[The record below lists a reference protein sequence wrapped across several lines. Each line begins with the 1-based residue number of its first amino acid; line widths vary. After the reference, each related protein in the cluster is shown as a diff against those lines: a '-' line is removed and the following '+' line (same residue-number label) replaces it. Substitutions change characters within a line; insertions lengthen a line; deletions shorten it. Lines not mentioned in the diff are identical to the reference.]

1 MGDGRE
7 AGPGRSLGG
16 VWAGDGDGHGNGDGH
31 KSSRR

>member
-16 VWAGDGDGHGNGDGH
+16 VWAGDGDRHGHGH